1 MGAKSGQVI
10 TLNKREF
17 KQKIFDYSFS
27 KEWDYKGDMP
37 AVIDFYADWCAP
49 CKMIAPILNRLA
61 EEYDGQ
67 VKFYKLNTEKDP
79 AVAKIFGISSI
90 PTLLFIATTGKPIM
104 LKGAQSQLSLKKNIK
119 KIISKSESKSTSG
132 NSFLKSLFSSKG
144 TS

>member
-1 MGAKSGQVI
+1 MGAKLSRVI

-27 KEWDYKGDMP
+27 REWDYKGEMP

-49 CKMIAPILNRLA
+49 CKMVAPILNQLA

-67 VKFYKLNTEKDP
+67 VKIYKLNTEKDP
-79 AVAKIFGISSI
+79 EVSKIFGITSI

-104 LKGAQSQLSLKKNIK
+104 VRGAQSKLSLKKNIK
-119 KIISKSESKSTSG
+119 KIISKSEAKPEKG
-132 NSFLKSLFSSKG
+132 FFKSLFSGK
-144 TS
+144 